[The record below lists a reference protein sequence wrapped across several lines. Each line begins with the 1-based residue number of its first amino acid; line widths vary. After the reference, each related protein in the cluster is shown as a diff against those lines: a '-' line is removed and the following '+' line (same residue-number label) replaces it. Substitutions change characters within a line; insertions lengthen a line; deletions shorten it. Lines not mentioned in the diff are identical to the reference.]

1 MTCAPGHRGPAHHHV
16 HHPVLVS
23 DPATGSPAARM
34 CECGEVFDLNGRAV
48 ESMAAR
54 SKARLRLEQQVK
66 AALRAELE
74 RQGLEVPAELS
85 EEGGEP

>member
-1 MTCAPGHRGPAHHHV
+1 MTCAPGHRGPPHV
-16 HHPVLVS
+16 HVHSPVIVS

-34 CECGEVFDLNGRAV
+34 CECGEVFDLDGRAV
-48 ESMAAR
+48 HAMAER

-74 RQGLEVPAELS
+74 RQGVEVPAELA
-85 EEGGEP
+85 EEE